1 MADDLHG
8 RHVLVFDG
16 QLHVDGV
23 LADRAVLA
31 VDRIIAIRVVAG
43 VLLAGRRGIRVIGM
57 VLVVA
62 SPPAVLSAALP
73 SVFDLFSCDCTLSP
87 ELPAYSSSIGVAFG
101 SPHADSSAMLAA
113 DSAMTL
119 TAFDCAVLMPAPLS

>member
-8 RHVLVFDG
+8 RHVLVLNG
-16 QLHVDGV
+16 QMHVDGV
-23 LADRAVLA
+23 LADRPVLA
-31 VDRIIAIRVVAG
+31 VDRIVAIRVVAG
-43 VLLAGRRGIRVIGM
+43 VLLVGCCGIRVGT
-57 VLVVA
+57 VLVA
-62 SPPAVLSAALP
+62 SPSSAVSPDALP
-73 SVFDLFSCDCTLSP
+73 SVFDFSSCDCTLSP

-101 SPHADSSAMLAA
+101 SPHADNSAMLAA